1 MSSNM
6 SSGCPK
12 RYYGKYRGKV
22 IENIDPLFLGR
33 LLAEVAAVPAST
45 LNWAMPCV
53 PYAGFQVGLYTM
65 PPVGANVWVEF
76 EGGDPNFPIWSGCFW
91 GEGELPLEAPP
102 TMKVFKTEFV
112 TMILNDIEE
121 EGGFTL
127 ECIPPAVNTPLT
139 MLFTSEGIT
148 IMCPE
153 STVTM
158 TPEMITLTVPE
169 SVITINAEM
178 IEQTVPPSTV
188 TIMAEGVSTETPD
201 FNVTATADIS
211 MVASAGV
218 EINAGADM
226 EIAAGGAAELSGG
239 GDVTIGAGGAAELTA
254 GGDVSVA
261 GGGAAEVT
269 AGGAVAIDAAGVV
282 EIAAVGD
289 VSITSVST
297 MITSLVEV
305 NGDLL
310 IDGQQPI
317 VI

>member
-1 MSSNM
+1 MSSNR
-6 SSGCPK
+6 SPEGPK

-22 IENIDPLFLGR
+22 VENIDPLFLGR

-53 PYAGFQVGLYTM
+53 PYAGLQVGFYTM

-102 TMKVFKTEFV
+102 TMKVFKTEFI

-139 MLFTSEGIT
+139 MLFNSEGIT
-148 IMCPE
+148 IICPE
-153 STVTM
+153 STITM
-158 TPEMITLTVPE
+158 TPETITLTVPE
-169 SVITINAEM
+169 SVITMNAES

-188 TIMAEGVSTETPD
+188 TITAEAISTETPD
-201 FNVTATADIS
+201 FNVAAEADIS
-211 MVASAGV
+211 LEASAAI
-218 EINAGADM
+218 EINAGADI
-226 EIAAGGAAELSGG
+226 EITAGAAVEVTGGA
-239 GDVTIGAGGAAELTA
+239 DVTIDA
-254 GGDVSVA
+254 
-261 GGGAAEVT
+261 GGAAEVT
-269 AGGAVAIDAAGVV
+269 AGGAVSIDAGGAADLAAGGAIGIDAAGVV
-282 EIAAVGD
+282 EIAAVAD
-289 VSITSVST
+289 VSITSAST
-297 MITSLVEV
+297 MITSIVEV

-310 IDGQQPI
+310 IDGQQPL